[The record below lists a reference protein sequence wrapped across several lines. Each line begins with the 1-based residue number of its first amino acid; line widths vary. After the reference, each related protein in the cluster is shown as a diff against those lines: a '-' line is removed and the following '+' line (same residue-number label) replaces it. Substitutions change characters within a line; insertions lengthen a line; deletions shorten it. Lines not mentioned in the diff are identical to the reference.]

1 MASKGYR
8 SAGILI
14 EIQGEKEYTA
24 RIKTIR
30 EETKALEKEL
40 KLVEA
45 QFAGERNTLE
55 ALSKEYKANA
65 DILKN
70 LGKEHKE
77 LIARGQRI
85 QKQLDDETK
94 AHNRLSY
101 VLEYERKILEVYGR
115 VYGENSQK
123 YKDQKR
129 AVEEAQVAY
138 DRSTSKID
146 DLNRAYSKN
155 TSEIKENEIK
165 AAGLQSRNKQVK
177 AGLDDMEKSGK
188 NTTNMFDKMG
198 KTLGATAE
206 ETERLREQLQFHQ
219 LVQYAREGGQIII
232 DMFQKIADKVQ
243 ETIQS
248 YYDFEKAVISVSK
261 TVPNLSDE
269 DAAAMISSLSGAL
282 PLTREEIA
290 QILSQGG
297 QYGISREGL
306 EAYGKAMAALASATN
321 IGVGDLSMVAQLASI
336 LGAADDDYMKMASTL
351 TDLGNKTRTTEKDT
365 VHMAQTMASTA
376 NIIGLTQA
384 ETLALANSLS
394 AYGGMARGA
403 GTAMNRFLSS
413 LHEAVLRGGDDL
425 DAFAQV
431 AGMTGEQFR
440 TVFERDAMDAILAV
454 LKGMNQV
461 VESGGDIY
469 STFDKLDINNSIDKQ
484 NLKNLA
490 VGYDELVR
498 TLDIANTAWDENTA
512 LMTEFNKA
520 VETNTSQVTLY
531 ENALDDLKATLGELN
546 NESIG
551 IPKLRTVFT
560 ELINEINDDLK
571 NPNGI
576 RSKIAS
582 FIEDIKIP
590 FQDFAETMF
599 GEDTPFG
606 KVFGKNSPFGKIA
619 GSLNPFSSIT
629 KFIDDWIADLVR
641 KANLRKYDFSGS
653 EDYYSQ
659 MARDFI
665 GTANSAFQK
674 VLNGASSPVSM
685 MPLEEM
691 WGEAFTKGFD
701 NITTT
706 MGGMTSEAQVSA
718 EKIKES
724 LTSIYDSMD
733 KFSAKSQINL
743 KDWIKNLKDNAKAM
757 ADYSANLEIV
767 MNDDRI
773 NESVKEFIR
782 THGMEET
789 YNIVGDLA
797 KGGNDKLVEELNK
810 AFDGWSQQIDD
821 STEQVVTSFD
831 GLFGEAKTA
840 MEESD
845 LPGKTNEFALDVI
858 EGFTSGIDDNLDAI
872 HTSVSGMADA
882 IVTTFT
888 DSMQIN
894 SPSKVMHGLGE
905 YAVEG
910 LIEGM
915 ESKEGEAILAAQRL
929 AEKAA
934 LSYNLTMGRLI
945 GQINATYTVTGKDYT
960 NVLNQISRNTGRQHT
975 VVVNNSGGRSS
986 QSAVNDLE
994 RALVRGMLY

>member
-1 MASKGYR
+1 MPSKGYR

-24 RIKTIR
+24 RIKSIR

-70 LGKEHKE
+70 LGREHKE

-129 AVEEAQVAY
+129 IVEETQVAY

-165 AAGLQSRNKQVK
+165 AANLQSRNKQVR

-198 KTLGATAE
+198 KTMGATAE
-206 ETERLREQLQFHQ
+206 ETEELRKQLEFYQ

-243 ETIQS
+243 EAIQS

-321 IGVGDLSMVAQLASI
+321 IGVDDLSMVAQLASI
-336 LGAADDDYMKMASTL
+336 LGAADDDYMRMASTL

-384 ETLALANSLS
+384 QTLALANSIS
-394 AYGGMARGA
+394 AFGGMARGA

-413 LHEAVLRGGDDL
+413 LHEAVLRGGEDL
-425 DAFAQV
+425 DAFAQI
-431 AGMTGEQFR
+431 AGMTGEEFR
-440 TVFERDAMDAILAV
+440 NVFERDAMDAILAV
-454 LKGMNQV
+454 LRGMNRV
-461 VESGGDIY
+461 IESGGDIY
-469 STFDKLDINNSIDKQ
+469 STFDKLNINNSIDKQ

-498 TLDIANTAWDENTA
+498 TLGIAETAWDENTA

-531 ENALDDLKATLGELN
+531 ENALNDLKATLGELY
-546 NESIG
+546 NEDIG
-551 IPKLRTVFT
+551 IPKLRTVMT
-560 ELINEINDDLK
+560 ELINEWNDDLK
-571 NPNGI
+571 NPNSTNIVARIGSEI
-576 RSKIAS
+576 KS
-582 FIEDIKIP
+582 FIGDVQSFISDSP
-590 FQDFAETMF
+590 LLSRMSNFF
-599 GEDTPFG
+599 GM
-606 KVFGKNSPFGKIA
+606 
-619 GSLNPFSSIT
+619 LNPFNA
-629 KFIDDWIADLVR
+629 IADGYDAWVKEMMR

-659 MARDFI
+659 MAKDFI
-665 GTANSAFQK
+665 STANSAIQK
-674 VLNGASSPVSM
+674 VLHGATSPVSM
-685 MPLEEM
+685 MPIEEM
-691 WGEAFTKGFD
+691 WGDSFVKGFD
-701 NITTT
+701 NISLT

-733 KFSAKSQINL
+733 KFSAKSQLSL
-743 KDWIKNLKDNAKAM
+743 KDWIKNLESNAKAM
-757 ADYSANLEIV
+757 ADYSANLETV
-767 MNDDRI
+767 MSDDRI

-797 KGGNDKLVEELNK
+797 KGGNDKLVEELNE
-810 AFDGWSQQIDD
+810 AFSGWSQQIDD

-831 GLFGEAKTA
+831 SLFGEAKTA
-840 MEESD
+840 MDESD

-872 HTSVSGMADA
+872 HTSVSGMADE
-882 IVTTFT
+882 VTETFAGAL
-888 DSMQIN
+888 QIN
-894 SPSKVMHGLGE
+894 SPSKVMHSMGE

-915 ESKEGEAILAAQRL
+915 EAKEGEAILAAQRL

-975 VVVNNSGGRSS
+975 VVVNNSSGRSS
-986 QSAVNDLE
+986 QSSVNDLE